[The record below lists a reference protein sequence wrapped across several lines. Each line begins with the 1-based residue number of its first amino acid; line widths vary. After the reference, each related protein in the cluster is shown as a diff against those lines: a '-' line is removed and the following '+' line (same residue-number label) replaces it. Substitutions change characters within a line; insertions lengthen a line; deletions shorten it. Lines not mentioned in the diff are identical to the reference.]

1 MCTSSHSYLQFERTF
16 ILSSSPCLILK
27 PWGGYYHHHHGK
39 RIFLPFGKLG
49 RLLYYHKPKL
59 LGSFFPK
66 ESTSYVISIKASFSL
81 SKIIIS
87 KKLDQRTFSNAKN
100 YNFFWGK
107 TPLTSC
113 KPLWISNVVEFETR
127 IVILA
132 LNSTLHSG
140 ASVEIQRAILILH
153 LSDFPPPF
161 LVLSFEVWG
170 TKGNETPHCSLKYYC
185 FIQKHNL
192 ESTFPTVATFRNVFT
207 QPFCIAK
214 KGESNVITMFSRWT
228 KRFIRDVINQKSG

>member
-16 ILSSSPCLILK
+16 ILSISSPCLILK

-87 KKLDQRTFSNAKN
+87 KKLDQRIISDAKN
-100 YNFFWGK
+100 YNLG
-107 TPLTSC
+107 
-113 KPLWISNVVEFETR
+113 E
-127 IVILA
+127 
-132 LNSTLHSG
+132 NSTYIMH
-140 ASVEIQRAILILH
+140 ASLDNKVVVVLP
-153 LSDFPPPF
+153 FPTRWLTHRSNNGWTIHPSF
-161 LVLSFEVWG
+161 LVKLSP
-170 TKGNETPHCSLKYYC
+170 KCQQIIDN
-185 FIQKHNL
+185 NL
-192 ESTFPTVATFRNVFT
+192 LIDWFF
-207 QPFCIAK
+207 
-214 KGESNVITMFSRWT
+214 M
-228 KRFIRDVINQKSG
+228 